1 MPVWNDI
8 DMVGH
13 FVVMSFL
20 VTGCPGR
27 FAGTST
33 SFGVLKLITRKTV
46 QWPMQDLEC
55 LTSVGFKHA
64 TSWLMMSFFFNS
76 VLIPCFL

>member
-1 MPVWNDI
+1 MDDNQNGWTAMPVCNDI

-20 VTGCPGR
+20 VTGCPGQ
-27 FAGTST
+27 FARTST
-33 SFGVLKLITRKTV
+33 SFGVLKLMTRQTV

-55 LTSVGFKHA
+55 LASVEFKHA
-64 TSWLMMSFFFNS
+64 TS
-76 VLIPCFL
+76 